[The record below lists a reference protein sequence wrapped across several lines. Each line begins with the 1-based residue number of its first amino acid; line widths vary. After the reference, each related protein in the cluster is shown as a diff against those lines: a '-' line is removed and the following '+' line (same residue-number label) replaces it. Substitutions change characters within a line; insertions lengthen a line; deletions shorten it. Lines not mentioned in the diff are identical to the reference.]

1 MTLLS
6 TNFRFETCL
15 PQKWIIFISTLVD
28 KSFENGLEMIRRIR
42 FNIFVDRINKDF
54 KKDKKR
60 REIKIFDDNWHH
72 KSRSELIQ
80 NIKAYDRKTK
90 ELMSQIVK
98 LSAMVPKE
106 NQISNEN
113 GKSRKEQMN

>member
-1 MTLLS
+1 
-6 TNFRFETCL
+6 
-15 PQKWIIFISTLVD
+15 
-28 KSFENGLEMIRRIR
+28 MIRRIR
-42 FNIFVDRINKDF
+42 LNIFVDRTNKDLQ
-54 KKDKKR
+54 KENIR
-60 REIKIFDDNWHH
+60 RDIKISYDNWHH

-106 NQISNEN
+106 NQVSKEN
-113 GKSRKEQMN
+113 GKSRNK

>member
-1 MTLLS
+1 
-6 TNFRFETCL
+6 
-15 PQKWIIFISTLVD
+15 
-28 KSFENGLEMIRRIR
+28 MIRSIR
-42 FNIFVDRINKDF
+42 FNIFVDRINENI
-54 KKDKKR
+54 KKENMR
-60 REIKIFDDNWHH
+60 REIKISDNNWNH

-106 NQISNEN
+106 NQLSNEN
-113 GKSRKEQMN
+113 

>member
-1 MTLLS
+1 
-6 TNFRFETCL
+6 
-15 PQKWIIFISTLVD
+15 
-28 KSFENGLEMIRRIR
+28 MICRIR

-54 KKDKKR
+54 KKENIR
-60 REIKIFDDNWHH
+60 RDIKISDDNWHY

-106 NQISNEN
+106 NQVSNEN
-113 GKSRKEQMN
+113 EKTETNK